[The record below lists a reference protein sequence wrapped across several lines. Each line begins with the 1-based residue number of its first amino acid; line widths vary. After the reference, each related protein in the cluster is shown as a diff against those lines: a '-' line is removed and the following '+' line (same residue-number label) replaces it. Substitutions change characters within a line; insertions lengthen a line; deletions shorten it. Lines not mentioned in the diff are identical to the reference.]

1 MLRRIRPPA
10 EPRTIRDR
18 AAWVRI
24 ARGTNPK
31 MSASSSRSA
40 GEFSASASGCRTETR
55 DRPLAERASRGRLLA
70 LSGWGRS
77 TVQLGAH
84 FERAL
89 FQLQRLRTRL
99 GQVRLVQLVDLR

>member
-1 MLRRIRPPA
+1 MMLGRIRPKA
-10 EPRTIRDR
+10 EPRTMRQSGGLGPHCRWDESEDIGQL
-18 AAWVRI
+18 I
-24 ARGTNPK
+24 E
-31 MSASSSRSA
+31 SA

-70 LSGWGRS
+70 LTGWGRS

-89 FQLQRLRTRL
+89 LELQRLRTRL
-99 GQVRLVQLVDLR
+99 GQVRLV